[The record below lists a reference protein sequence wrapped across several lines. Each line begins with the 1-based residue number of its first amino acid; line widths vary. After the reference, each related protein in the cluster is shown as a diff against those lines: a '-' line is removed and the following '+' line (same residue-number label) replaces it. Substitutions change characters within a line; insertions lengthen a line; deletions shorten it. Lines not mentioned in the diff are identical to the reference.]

1 MIKYISYI
9 FVLFLLLQACESDK
23 QQRASTSNRHVE
35 FATLFA
41 VDTAYGYP
49 KINVFDA
56 WDKNQNAA
64 ELLLVPE
71 GKSVPRNLSP
81 EVTVLRTPVRRL
93 AVMSG
98 THIAFLGLLNDL
110 DKVVGV
116 SDFRLVKNQRIKQ
129 RISNGDIKEIGINNT
144 FKKEQLLAADVDAV
158 LVSPYEN
165 QSYKNLRNM
174 GVTVIPVPDYLE
186 THPLGRAEWLRF
198 FSFLSGKNEQAQQ
211 IFSEISS
218 EYLNLKNKAKNI
230 QAKPSIFSGKP
241 YGGIWYQ
248 PGGSSYMSKIFEDA
262 GADYLWKEN
271 KQSGGVPLDF
281 ETVYSKAANADF
293 WRLVVKSEQRYSL
306 KDLYQEDAR
315 YKDFKAFKE
324 QQVLVCNVSEVSYYE
339 VAPTEPNVVLADLI
353 YWLHPELGIDHQPV
367 YYQKISNE

>member
-1 MIKYISYI
+1 MKKNISYI
-9 FVLFLLLQACESDK
+9 FVLFLLLQSCKSDK
-23 QQRASTSNRHVE
+23 QQPGTTRDSHVE

-41 VDTAYGYP
+41 VDTACGYP
-49 KINVFDA
+49 KITVFDA

-81 EVTVLRTPVRRL
+81 AITVLRTPVRRL

-174 GVTVIPVPDYLE
+174 GITVIPVPDYLE
-186 THPLGRAEWLRF
+186 THPLGRAEWIKF
-198 FSFLSGKNEQAQQ
+198 FSFLTGKSAQASRMFERTADAYQTLAGKLDSLQ
-211 IFSEISS
+211 H
-218 EYLNLKNKAKNI
+218 A
-230 QAKPSIFSGKP
+230 PTIFSGKP

-262 GADYLWKEN
+262 GANYLWKEN

-293 WRLVVKSEQRYSL
+293 WRLVVKSEEGYSL

-315 YKDFKAFKE
+315 YKDFKAFK
-324 QQVLVCNVSEVSYYE
+324 QQQILVCNVSEAPYYE
-339 VAPTEPNVVLADLI
+339 VAPTEPHVVLADLI